1 MVQFVSAR
9 DLRNRSGE
17 VWNKLKQAGELVV
30 TSNGKPIAILSD
42 FDEKDD
48 LEMRLKDIRTARAA
62 RALDN
67 MQQKAA
73 DKGLDKLSDEEID
86 DEIKKVRQGRL

>member
-1 MVQFVSAR
+1 MQFITAR

-17 VWNKLKQAGELVV
+17 VWEKLKEAGELVV
-30 TSNGKPIAILSD
+30 TSNGKPVAILSN
-42 FDEKDD
+42 FDEEDD
-48 LEMRLKDIRTARAA
+48 LEQRLKDIRTARAT

-73 DKGLDKLSDEEID
+73 DKGLEKLSDKEID
-86 DEIKKVRQGRL
+86 DEVKMARQERR